1 MYRILIG
8 GLVAMSMKT
17 SAGAEKPLEVLGE
30 SVIIKVSGKETGDE
44 LSVLEIVTPPGLGA
58 PPHANTREIIIFFV
72 AEGTVT
78 FTVEGDSVE
87 QQAGVVVMIPRGVM
101 HTYTNT
107 GDKPSRLI
115 ATFAPGGFDR
125 FLVELYER
133 AFVMPD
139 DMPAFVQLAAEY
151 GVEIPAPQADD

>member
-1 MYRILIG
+1 
-8 GLVAMSMKT
+8 
-17 SAGAEKPLEVLGE
+17 
-30 SVIIKVSGKETGDE
+30 
-44 LSVLEIVTPPGLGA
+44 
-58 PPHANTREIIIFFV
+58 
-72 AEGTVT
+72 VT

-87 QQAGVVVMIPRGVM
+87 QQAGAVVMIPRGVM

-107 GDKPSRLI
+107 GDEPSRLI
-115 ATFAPGGFDR
+115 ATFALGGFDR

-151 GVEIPAPQADD
+151 GVEIPPPQADDRHDLIAVGWLSKSCGSPAVGRFTRTAS